1 MKAAQVGQDVLI
13 KARTDK
19 VGSQVAFLSVE
30 ILSKATNELLAKGS
44 HVKFIGQAIVPP
56 NP

>member
-19 VGSQVAFLSVE
+19 VGSKVAFLSVE
-30 ILSKATNELLAKGS
+30 ILSKATDELLAKGS
-44 HVKFIGQAIVPP
+44 HVKFIGQAVLPKA
-56 NP
+56 